1 MYSKKLENISKLNHL
16 ENLNKEIPLWL
27 QWLEPIL
34 YAKKNAKDIFEIE
47 YGTKILSISIKMVLN
62 FNEGVSSISNFSKIS
77 PLKLNFDTIFPR

>member
-1 MYSKKLENISKLNHL
+1 MYNKKSENISKLNHL

-47 YGTKILSISIKMVLN
+47 EIDINEIELERFKKKLFLQLKKQSLDRKEKIKKVFLL
-62 FNEGVSSISNFSKIS
+62 
-77 PLKLNFDTIFPR
+77 